1 MAYAFNEDR
10 SKVEVHPASDLYTKD
25 QLYTKD
31 DLYTK
36 TEIDAMDFVNDQ
48 ALAQEVADRQAAISG
63 EASTRAS
70 ADGLLGT
77 RIDNIIAL
85 PDGSTTA
92 DAELVDIRTG
102 HDGTAYAS
110 AGDAVRK
117 QIQGCLDLLETVEFS
132 VTLNNGGQ
140 NAPFVLMTDYDAL
153 IQIDENTVNANTS
166 IFVEGDSSHAY
177 GLAAGVTGY
186 TLFNLHQKSGYLR
199 FYSAGSGTI
208 SGKVYS
214 KTRFDEKVE
223 SDIVQHTPSVETLQ
237 IKKTVVFDS
246 VETHS
251 GKNLNFNNTTTIEN
265 YQDYLV
271 SSSVQTVSEP
281 IRIRKANGSL
291 IYNNLNLGSSGS
303 FGRAFVA
310 FGKDGRILREVAI
323 SAFISR
329 GNTFLDDEYFVI
341 LSQYSN
347 YPDLVWMVDNIE
359 IEWLNQSH
367 KVNGVEY
374 RVGTNGDW
382 QTFTDML
389 IALEND
395 ETQKTVYIDP
405 GEYDIFTEMGGAA
418 YIATIADPTALNW
431 RDVCHVVPPNTT
443 IIGIGK
449 VVLKWTPNASD
460 IGSQDM
466 AYLFSPLNVSGN
478 CHIENIEIRVKNGR
492 YAIHDETSGLAQ
504 YNGAKHVFKRVKA
517 IFEPSTYGVTY
528 AYGAGHNKNMELVF
542 EDCYFESAVDRCWS
556 THDWQP
562 AGINDA
568 ASFTFKNCV
577 FKVGNNDSLIQFIS
591 SDTAGR
597 LDQVRLDGCQ
607 LLGIRY
613 ANTQDYQ
620 ALQGYEVTAMC
631 CNDFTESAM
640 DIVTF
645 TIPAKRYLT
654 IQ

>member
-1 MAYAFNEDR
+1 MADAYAFNPDR
-10 SKVEVHPASDLYTKD
+10 SNAPVYTKE
-25 QLYTKD
+25 
-31 DLYTK
+31 
-36 TEIDAMDFVNDQ
+36 EIDQMDLANDQ
-48 ALAQEVADRQAAISG
+48 ALQHEVTNRIAAVSG
-63 EASTRAS
+63 EASARLA
-70 ADGLLGT
+70 ADGLLQT
-77 RIDNIIAL
+77 QIDGIVAL

-92 DAELVDIRTG
+92 DAELVNIRTG
-102 HDGTAYAS
+102 YDGTDYDT
-110 AGDAVRK
+110 AGNAVRN

-140 NAPFVLMTDYDAL
+140 NTPFMLMTDYDAL
-153 IQIDENTVNANTS
+153 IEINQNTVNASTS
-166 IFVEGDSSHAY
+166 IFAEGDSSHSY
-177 GLAAGVTGY
+177 GLGAGVIGCL
-186 TLFNLHQKSGYLR
+186 LFNLHQKSGYLR

-251 GKNLNFNNTTTIEN
+251 GKSLNFDYTTTIEN
-265 YQDYLV
+265 YQDYLT
-271 SSSVQTVSEP
+271 SSSIQTISEP
-281 IRIRKANGSL
+281 IRVRKANGSL
-291 IYNNLNLGSSGS
+291 IYNNLNFVSDDIS
-303 FGRAFVA
+303 GRAFVA
-310 FGKDGRILREVAI
+310 FGKDGRVLREVTI
-323 SAFISR
+323 QSFISR
-329 GNTFLDDEYFVI
+329 GSIFLNDEYFVI

-347 YPDLVWMVDNIE
+347 YPNFVWMVGNIE

-367 KVNGVEY
+367 KSNGMEY
-374 RVGTNGDW
+374 RVGVNGDW

-418 YIATIADPTALNW
+418 YIATITDPTVLNW

-449 VVLKWTPNASD
+449 VVLKWTPDASD

-478 CHIENIEIRVKNGR
+478 CHIENIEVRVKNGR
-492 YAIHDETSGLAQ
+492 YAIHDETSGQAQ

-591 SDTAGR
+591 SDTDGR
-597 LDQVRLDGCQ
+597 LDQVRLDGCH

-613 ANTQDYQ
+613 ANTQNYQ

-631 CNDFTESAM
+631 CNNFTESAM

-645 TIPAKRYLT
+645 TVPAKRYLT